1 MFDIIDVIN
10 NESAAVLNEAFSK
23 QMNSTEIRNK
33 FIEFF
38 TKRGHT
44 VIESASLITSDEK
57 GITNPTLFNT
67 AGMQPL
73 IPYLLGKPYIVDGNE
88 KTRLVDVQ
96 KCLRTIDI
104 DDIGDKT
111 HATFFE
117 MLGNWSL
124 GDYFKEDAIKWSYE
138 FLTSKQEGLGLDP
151 NRLYVT
157 VFEGDSNA
165 SRDDE
170 AVKIWKDV
178 FGKDI
183 NNSVTDFMGDT
194 MKGEIGRIF
203 YMPADMNWW
212 QAGEN
217 EPCGP
222 DTEMYYDIGD
232 ANTGKSFFGGKGLI
246 RDQFLAADATRQI
259 VEVWNDVFMQYEKK
273 DGKIIGKLPKP
284 SVDTGAGL
292 ERLAMTLQGTDNI
305 FDTDLFVSIMN
316 EIKSGSTKWD
326 LKSARIIGDHLRSAT
341 MLLADGVLPSNTDR
355 GYVLRKLIRRAVRH
369 SNTLGFDENEKIS
382 KLVQMIALNYRS
394 VYPNVYRDVENIKS
408 ELLNEVNKFRE
419 TLKQG

>member
-10 NESAAVLNEAFSK
+10 NESAPVLNEAFSK

-217 EPCGP
+217 GPCGP

-232 ANTGKSFFGGKGLI
+232 ANTGKSFFGGKGMFRINLT
-246 RDQFLAADATRQI
+246 QL
-259 VEVWNDVFMQYEKK
+259 
-273 DGKIIGKLPKP
+273 
-284 SVDTGAGL
+284 S
-292 ERLAMTLQGTDNI
+292 
-305 FDTDLFVSIMN
+305 
-316 EIKSGSTKWD
+316 STS
-326 LKSARIIGDHLRSAT
+326 L
-341 MLLADGVLPSNTDR
+341 
-355 GYVLRKLIRRAVRH
+355 
-369 SNTLGFDENEKIS
+369 
-382 KLVQMIALNYRS
+382 
-394 VYPNVYRDVENIKS
+394 
-408 ELLNEVNKFRE
+408 
-419 TLKQG
+419 